1 MADDCSTATVILGFY
16 VRSGYGGKFF
26 MLQWSFGQ
34 RQVMLLLLGTAS
46 WLIAATLTAAILSMP
61 GGPVGQWFWPVIL
74 LSLLNIT
81 AYLYNGWHLYN
92 HCVREPA
99 RWRTNNRDWRS
110 WLAVSVCHLSAL
122 GLIHVLPVREA
133 ELALLAPFGVIVAP
147 FLNRFTPPV
156 ALITIGANTLG
167 LAICARGGMSPGEVV
182 LLLIVQLALW
192 LLGLGGVVEQR
203 EKHKLQV
210 TLAQLRATQELLSA
224 AVADTERQRIARDLH
239 DRMGHHLV
247 GLKMQLQLAELGA
260 TPAGQPKPMT
270 LARELVGELFT
281 DVRETVQQLHDKQP
295 FNFGVALRAMLGR
308 ISSLQFEISGDV
320 PEQIDDYLTADC
332 LLRCIQ
338 EAITNTLKHSNASQ
352 MSLFFQRRGPELC
365 LTLRDNGQQKK
376 PDGPSSGHGLTG
388 MQQRL
393 AALDGSVVWQRQQGF
408 EVRICLPLNPPE
420 AGDRLTT
427 LA

>member
-1 MADDCSTATVILGFY
+1 
-16 VRSGYGGKFF
+16 

-34 RQVMLLLLGTAS
+34 RQIMLLLLGTAS

-61 GGPVGQWFWPVIL
+61 GGPIGQWFWPVIL
-74 LSLLNIT
+74 LSLLNIA

-110 WLAVSVCHLSAL
+110 WVAVSVCHLSAL
-122 GLIHVLPVREA
+122 ALIHVLPVREA

-156 ALITIGANTLG
+156 ALLTMFANTLG
-167 LAICARGGMSPGEVV
+167 LAACARGGMSPGEAV

-210 TLAQLRATQELLSA
+210 ALAQLRATQELLSA
-224 AVADTERQRIARDLH
+224 AVADSERQRIARDLH

-260 TPAGQPKPMT
+260 EPSGQPKPMV

-281 DVRETVQQLHDKQP
+281 DVRETVQQLHHKPAFQ
-295 FNFGVALRAMLGR
+295 FGQALRAMLGR
-308 ISSLQFEISGDV
+308 IGSLQFEIGGDV

-338 EAITNTLKHSNASQ
+338 EAITNTLKHSNASR
-352 MSLFFQRRGPELC
+352 MRLLFERRGAELC
-365 LTLRDNGQQKK
+365 LTLHDDGQQKK
-376 PDGPSSGHGLTG
+376 TDAPSSGHGLSG

-393 AALDGSVVWQRQQGF
+393 AALDGSVQWQRRQGF
-408 EVRICLPLNPPE
+408 ELKICVP
-420 AGDRLTT
+420 LTT
-427 LA
+427 PPADLQSSA